1 MTATDVM
8 AQPAL
13 NTGSGELLPRIAS
26 AAVLAPLALA
36 VTYAGKPVFEGALA
50 VVAGVLAW
58 EWTAMCGSGRPSLV
72 RALLMLTSVAA
83 VLAVMVGVPMYV
95 PVIAAAGAAGAAI
108 VEGGDRRAWM
118 AAGAVY
124 IAFPLA
130 ACEWLRL
137 SGAFGREIVIWLLI
151 VVWAS
156 DTVAYLFGR
165 TLGGPKLAPAIS
177 PKKTWAGL
185 VGALVGATL
194 AGALVAYA
202 LGSRDPLAMA
212 GVAAVF
218 GLAGQGGDL
227 IESAVKRRFGVKDAS
242 RLIPGHGGLF
252 DRMDALMAVFVVA
265 ALARLAGWQGGG
277 SW

>member
-1 MTATDVM
+1 MAATDVM

-13 NTGSGELLPRIAS
+13 NPGSGELLPRFAS
-26 AAVLAPLALA
+26 AAVLAPLALTA
-36 VTYAGKPVFEGALA
+36 TYAGRPLFEGALA

-58 EWTAMCGSGRPSLV
+58 EWTTMCGSHRPSIV
-72 RALLMLTSVAA
+72 RALLMLAAVAA
-83 VLAVMVGVPMYV
+83 VLAVMAGYPIY
-95 PVIAAAGAAGAAI
+95 AAAIIVAGAAGAGV

-118 AAGAVY
+118 VAGAVY
-124 IAFPLA
+124 IALPLA
-130 ACEWLRL
+130 ACEWLRV
-137 SGAFGREIVIWLLI
+137 SSAYGREIVIWLLI
-151 VVWAS
+151 VVWAA

-185 VGALVGATL
+185 IGALVGATL

-202 LGSRDPLAMA
+202 LGARDTLGMA
-212 GVAAVF
+212 VMAAIF

-227 IESAVKRRFGVKDAS
+227 MESAVKRRFGVKDAS

-252 DRMDALMAVFVVA
+252 DRMDALMAVFVFA
-265 ALARLAGWQGGG
+265 ALARLAGWQGGEP
-277 SW
+277 W

>member
-1 MTATDVM
+1 MAAIGVM

-36 VTYAGKPVFEGALA
+36 ATYAGSPVFEGALV

-58 EWTAMCGSGRPSLV
+58 EWTIMCQSRRPVPV
-72 RALLMLTSVAA
+72 RALLTLA
-83 VLAVMVGVPMYV
+83 VVGAILAVMAGSPLYAAV
-95 PVIAAAGAAGAAI
+95 VIAIGAAAARM
-108 VEGGDRRAWM
+108 VEGGEHRAWM

-124 IAFPLA
+124 IGLPLA
-130 ACEWLRL
+130 ACEWLRV
-137 SGAFGREIVIWLLI
+137 SGAHGREFVTWLLI
-151 VVWAS
+151 VVWAA

-165 TLGGPKLAPAIS
+165 TFGGPKLAPAIS

-185 VGALVGATL
+185 AGAAVGAAL
-194 AGALVAYA
+194 AGALVAVA
-202 LGSRDPLAMA
+202 LGARDALGMA
-212 GVAAVF
+212 GMAAIF

-227 IESAVKRRFGVKDAS
+227 LESAIKRRFGVKDAS

-252 DRMDALMAVFVVA
+252 DRLDAFMAVIVFA
-265 ALARLAGWQGGG
+265 TLARLAGWQGGDP
-277 SW
+277 W